1 MKNLLKILPLFFIG
15 LISCQNEITE
25 IPEPEIL
32 SADLENL
39 SGVER
44 DIMIN
49 ILSTKFGGYKKGQ
62 PKTRALNSFSLTPFV
77 EDGDTL
83 LYVAQYSDGWE
94 IYSANH
100 LTNMILFSSEKGRF
114 DINDPNMSDEL
125 KALILANAHAIK
137 DLPKDSSLI
146 ADKSWG
152 TLEMTEEDLINGKIT
167 VKSKQTRRAI
177 RYTQVPPGQ
186 WVLIDREVISTKNY
200 ISPKLIS
207 TEWNQNSP
215 WNLYSKLVK
224 DKSNNLV
231 HAKAGCTPIA
241 VSQYLYY
248 THYKDGVPSSTVTT
262 ATLTADGKD
271 YVFSGNSSSI
281 WDSME
286 KTWTYLPPKQTA
298 IFIGYIGRCLDAD
311 YGSDATEVYET
322 KSPVYLQQVFGVQ
335 FPRVSF
341 DYQYVKKSID
351 KGYPVVAGARTNKKE
366 DGTSILNSGH
376 AFLID
381 QYKQTTEIVKYV
393 YGLIRDPWNPKDG
406 EDPWDDN
413 DYDDEGNII
422 GWAYTN
428 EIEQTQSDS
437 SISMNWGYLEHE
449 NHVFYYPYSQEWNA
463 GGYIYNLSHT
473 ILKRADIE

>member
-1 MKNLLKILPLFFIG
+1 MKNLLKIFPLFFIG

-25 IPEPEIL
+25 IPEPEIP
-32 SADLENL
+32 SADLENF

-49 ILSTKFGGYKKGQ
+49 ILSTKFGGYKK
-62 PKTRALNSFSLTPFV
+62 
-77 EDGDTL
+77 
-83 LYVAQYSDGWE
+83 
-94 IYSANH
+94 
-100 LTNMILFSSEKGRF
+100 
-114 DINDPNMSDEL
+114 
-125 KALILANAHAIK
+125 
-137 DLPKDSSLI
+137 
-146 ADKSWG
+146 
-152 TLEMTEEDLINGKIT
+152 
-167 VKSKQTRRAI
+167 
-177 RYTQVPPGQ
+177 
-186 WVLIDREVISTKNY
+186 
-200 ISPKLIS
+200 
-207 TEWNQNSP
+207 
-215 WNLYSKLVK
+215 
-224 DKSNNLV
+224 
-231 HAKAGCTPIA
+231 GCTPIA

-298 IFIGYIGRCLDAD
+298 IFIGYIGICLDAD

-322 KSPVYLQQVFGVQ
+322 KSPVYLQQVYGVQ

-376 AFLID
+376 AFLVD

-428 EIEQTQSDS
+428 EIEQTQSYS

-449 NHVFYYPYSQEWNA
+449 NNVFYYPYSQEWNA
-463 GGYIYNLSHT
+463 GGYIY
-473 ILKRADIE
+473 II